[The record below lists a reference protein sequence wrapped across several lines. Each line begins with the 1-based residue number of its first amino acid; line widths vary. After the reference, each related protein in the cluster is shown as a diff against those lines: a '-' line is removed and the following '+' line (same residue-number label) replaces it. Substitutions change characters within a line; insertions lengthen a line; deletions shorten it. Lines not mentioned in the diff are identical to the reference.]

1 MKDLKKLKLSIPT
14 LDSSECKTLMGG
26 DGYGYDFDGGDLPEL
41 VVTADDYRPD
51 HSDYDYQ
58 DDLLDDEQNDYDYN
72 HDEERGND
80 DSDTSHSISEQ
91 ELSKLVEGMEKTL
104 SGKIVEAWEKGLIV
118 KGDGSHKS
126 AAYFDQGE
134 GKIFINDL
142 SVDSTVLAHE
152 FTHYLQNELG
162 MMGSA
167 SDYTGSANLE
177 LEANLIQTITDF
189 TEGGYSDR
197 EWLSGEH
204 NNVWILDRIDRDPE
218 TGVITVNE
226 EFWDWLNDSDAMNDL
241 LDMWLDYWNDNPN
254 SSDIYTEGAQDNW
267 DYNWEQIFDQLGIK
281 HP

>member
-1 MKDLKKLKLSIPT
+1 MSGLPVQQPLQRHKRMFFILSDKFNFINNNANERLKKLKLSIPT

-91 ELSKLVEGMEKTL
+91 ELSKLIEGLEKTL

-162 MMGSA
+162 MM
-167 SDYTGSANLE
+167 
-177 LEANLIQTITDF
+177 EAQVTIQ
-189 TEGGYSDR
+189 EAP
-197 EWLSGEH
+197 
-204 NNVWILDRIDRDPE
+204 IL
-218 TGVITVNE
+218 
-226 EFWDWLNDSDAMNDL
+226 
-241 LDMWLDYWNDNPN
+241 
-254 SSDIYTEGAQDNW
+254 NW
-267 DYNWEQIFDQLGIK
+267 RQT
-281 HP
+281 